1 MLINNVCFVNCLFM
15 WGIGSFF
22 YAVQSYWTW
31 KNGNEWCLESLRTTG
46 LHNINILKGTHR
58 PALLPC
64 KADLFVRCHGP
75 SPKERQSSA
84 AVKHW
89 TPAAPNW
96 GESTER
102 EQDSNDG
109 TWYLLLFNAASTT
122 KQILIEPVLQK
133 KINVWWVELRTR
145 RAWTC
150 SWRSATLVH
159 GGRDGRPGGSSW
171 SQADRSAAPTCLAW
185 CHSTWT
191 RWSEMTPNCQFLT
204 VLTYPFTYSLTHY
217 WCKAGNCAEKHCA
230 S

>member
-1 MLINNVCFVNCLFM
+1 MP
-15 WGIGSFF
+15 
-22 YAVQSYWTW
+22 WTI
-31 KNGNEWCLESLRTTG
+31 S
-46 LHNINILKGTHR
+46 KGTPIISCSKALNPSCSKLRREHR
-58 PALLPC
+58 ERTRF
-64 KADLFVRCHGP
+64 KWRHMIFVPLYR
-75 SPKERQSSA
+75 SVTSA
-84 AVKHW
+84 
-89 TPAAPNW
+89 
-96 GESTER
+96 
-102 EQDSNDG
+102 
-109 TWYLLLFNAASTT
+109 TT